1 MYDNVLYKST
11 IFQNRLTYYYIEKY
25 EAVNF
30 ALRDKGPNLYRID
43 VNSIKTY

>member
-1 MYDNVLYKST
+1 MIMFCINLPFLKP
-11 IFQNRLTYYYIEKY
+11 TYNYIEKY